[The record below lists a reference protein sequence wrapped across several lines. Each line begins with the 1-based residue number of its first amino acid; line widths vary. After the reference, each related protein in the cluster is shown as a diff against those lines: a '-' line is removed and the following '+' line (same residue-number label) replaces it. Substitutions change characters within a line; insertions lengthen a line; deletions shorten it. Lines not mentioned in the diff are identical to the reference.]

1 MLGKND
7 SVASIWL
14 VDKQTEDIQISE
26 IKDIRQLKIK
36 NQFQN
41 QEKRTAVL
49 LNPKS

>member
-26 IKDIRQLKIK
+26 IKDIRQLKTK